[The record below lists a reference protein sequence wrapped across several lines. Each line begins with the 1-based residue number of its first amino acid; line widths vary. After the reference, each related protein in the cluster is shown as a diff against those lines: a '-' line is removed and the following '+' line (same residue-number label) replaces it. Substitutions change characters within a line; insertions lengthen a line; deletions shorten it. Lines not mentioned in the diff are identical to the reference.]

1 MSAEKRREEKLK
13 RRLQR
18 IAKDQDLTKQREF
31 VQAAMA
37 ELGLDA
43 LTCAAALTYLSHPQ
57 LFGGPVAAAAPVLA
71 KSAAAET
78 PASKVPWLD
87 YKMVR
92 YRLDVGLQ
100 HRIAREQIQEVL
112 VQESGVDKRRIGRI
126 DIRQHYTL
134 VELPDGMPTDI
145 FQLLTEAT
153 IGPHKLNIRRV
164 RPNKFRQARGKS
176 AAESAGESL
185 ACQSAD

>member
-18 IAKDQDLTKQREF
+18 IVKEQDLTQQREF
-31 VQAAMA
+31 VAGAMA
-37 ELGLDA
+37 EQGMDA
-43 LTCAAALTYLSHPQ
+43 LTCAAALIYLSHPQ
-57 LFGGPVAAAAPVLA
+57 LFGGSVAAGAPVPA
-71 KSAAAET
+71 KSTAVET
-78 PASKVPWLD
+78 STAKLPWLD

-100 HRIAREQIQEVL
+100 HQVAREQIQDIL

-145 FQLLTEAT
+145 FQLLTEAA

-176 AAESAGESL
+176 SAESAG
-185 ACQSAD
+185 